1 MLITPRI
8 QRFSVSLFL
17 VLALSL
23 PLAARADDAS
33 HRAKAEQMM
42 ALLHTEEMVNKI
54 SDNIMKEVSDAA
66 GKSLSTAP
74 SPDQQA
80 KFDDFKKQAAQV
92 IEAQVGWKS
101 LKDNFADVYAKNFTE
116 DQLDAIIAFYK
127 TPAGAALLANMPAVN
142 EEVGKLGNA
151 RMNALQ
157 PQLKQLYDTYQKS
170 LVATPPSLGPVAPA
184 APNAPPATPAPSA
197 PAPK

>member
-1 MLITPRI
+1 MLTAPRT
-8 QRFSVSLFL
+8 QRLAATLFL
-17 VLALSL
+17 ILALSL
-23 PLAARADDAS
+23 TLAARADDAS
-33 HRAKAEQMM
+33 RRAKAEQMM
-42 ALLHTEEMVNKI
+42 ALLHTEQMVQQV
-54 SDNIMKEVSDAA
+54 SENIMKQVSDAA
-66 GKSLSTAP
+66 GRSLSSTP

-80 KFDDFKKQAAQV
+80 RFDVFKKQAATM

-101 LKDNFADVYAKNFTE
+101 MKDGFIDIYAKAFTD

-142 EEVGKLGNA
+142 DQIGKIGNA

-157 PQLKQLYDTYQKS
+157 PQLKDLYDTYQKN
-170 LVATPPSLGPVAPA
+170 LVATPPTLGPA
-184 APNAPPATPAPSA
+184 APAPSA